1 MANQDLARLMIC
13 VEFVVVV
20 VQLQT
25 KPVVRVLLKV
35 AMAFLVQR
43 FITTF
48 VGNVVETLRH
58 ALERI
63 KSQWKKSANSIV

>member
-1 MANQDLARLMIC
+1 MIC

-25 KPVVRVLLKV
+25 KPVAHVVLLKV

>member
-1 MANQDLARLMIC
+1 MIC
-13 VEFVVVV
+13 VGFVVVV
-20 VQLQT
+20 VQLPT
-25 KPVVRVLLKV
+25 KPDAHVVLLKV

-48 VGNVVETLRH
+48 AGNVVETLRR